1 MIVKQA
7 EIFATAV
14 NKSQY
19 PQGNRP
25 EFALSGRSNVGKSS
39 LINSFVNRKNLA
51 RTSSQPGKTQTLN
64 FYEINGEWFFVD
76 LPGYG
81 YAKSSKAD
89 RARWGK
95 FIETYLNCREQLC
108 GVIQLIDMR
117 HPPMISDRDMTE
129 WLLAY
134 QVPLLIAATK
144 ADKLAR
150 GNWLKQKKQI
160 RQGLNLPDQIPV
172 IAYSALTGQ
181 GKDELGAWLEE
192 RIRFYQAEI
201 SSLGNTPEP

>member
-1 MIVKQA
+1 MIIKQA

-19 PQGNRP
+19 PPGNRP

-39 LINSFVNRKNLA
+39 LIDSFINRKNLA

-64 FYEINGEWFFVD
+64 FYEINKEWFFVD

-89 RARWGK
+89 RARWAR
-95 FIETYLNCREQLC
+95 FIETYLHDRDQLT

-117 HPPMISDRDMTE
+117 HPPMDSDRDMVE
-129 WLLAY
+129 WLLTY
-134 QVPLLIAATK
+134 EVPILVAATK
-144 ADKLAR
+144 ADKLSR
-150 GNWLKQKKQI
+150 GHWPKQIKQI
-160 RQGLNLPDQIPV
+160 RQALSLPETVPV
-172 IAYSALTGQ
+172 IAYSAVSGQ
-181 GKDELGAWLEE
+181 GKEELGAWLEE
-192 RIRFYQAEI
+192 RVRFYLATV
-201 SSLGNTPEP
+201 SSMGLEL

>member
-1 MIVKQA
+1 MISKQA

-19 PQGNRP
+19 PPGNRP

-39 LINSFVNRKNLA
+39 LINSFINRKNLA

-64 FYEINGEWFFVD
+64 FYEINKEWFFVD

-89 RARWGK
+89 RARWAR
-95 FIETYLNCREQLC
+95 FIETYLHDRDQLT

-117 HPPMISDRDMTE
+117 HPPMDSDRDMVE
-129 WLLAY
+129 WLLTY
-134 QVPLLIAATK
+134 EVPILVAATK
-144 ADKLAR
+144 ADKLSR
-150 GNWLKQKKQI
+150 GHWPKQIKQI
-160 RQGLNLPDQIPV
+160 RQALSLPETVPV
-172 IAYSALTGQ
+172 IAYSAVSGQ
-181 GKDELGAWLEE
+181 GKEELGAWLEE
-192 RIRFYQAEI
+192 RVRFYLATV
-201 SSLGNTPEP
+201 SSMGLEL

>member
-1 MIVKQA
+1 MIIKQA

-19 PQGNRP
+19 PPGNRP

-39 LINSFVNRKNLA
+39 LINSFINRKNLA

-64 FYEINGEWFFVD
+64 FYEINKEWFFVD

-89 RARWGK
+89 RARWAR
-95 FIETYLNCREQLC
+95 FIETYLHDRDQLT

-117 HPPMISDRDMTE
+117 HPPMDSDRDMVE
-129 WLLAY
+129 WLLTY
-134 QVPLLIAATK
+134 EVPILVAATK
-144 ADKLAR
+144 ADKLSR
-150 GNWLKQKKQI
+150 GHWPKQIKQI
-160 RQGLNLPDQIPV
+160 RQALSLPETVPV
-172 IAYSALTGQ
+172 IAYSAVSGQ
-181 GKDELGAWLEE
+181 GKEELGAWLEE
-192 RIRFYQAEI
+192 RIRFYLATV
-201 SSLGNTPEP
+201 SSMGLEL

>member
-1 MIVKQA
+1 MIIKQA

-19 PQGNRP
+19 PPGNRP

-39 LINSFVNRKNLA
+39 LINSFINRKNLA

-64 FYEINGEWFFVD
+64 FYEINKEWFFVD

-89 RARWGK
+89 RARWAR
-95 FIETYLNCREQLC
+95 FIETYLHDRDQLT

-117 HPPMISDRDMTE
+117 HPPMDSDRDMVE
-129 WLLAY
+129 WLLTY
-134 QVPLLIAATK
+134 EVPILVAATK
-144 ADKLAR
+144 ADKLSR
-150 GNWLKQKKQI
+150 GHWPKQIKQI
-160 RQGLNLPDQIPV
+160 RQALSLPETVPV
-172 IAYSALTGQ
+172 IAYSAVSGQ
-181 GKDELGAWLEE
+181 GKEELGAWLEE
-192 RIRFYQAEI
+192 RVRFYLATV
-201 SSLGNTPEP
+201 SSMGLEL

>member
-1 MIVKQA
+1 MIIKQA

-19 PQGNRP
+19 PPGNRP

-39 LINSFVNRKNLA
+39 LINSFINRKNLA

-64 FYEINGEWFFVD
+64 FYEINKEWFFVD

-89 RARWGK
+89 RARWAR
-95 FIETYLNCREQLC
+95 FIETYLHERDQLT

-117 HPPMISDRDMTE
+117 HPPMDSDRDMVE
-129 WLLAY
+129 WLLTY
-134 QVPLLIAATK
+134 EVPILVAATK
-144 ADKLAR
+144 ADKLSR
-150 GNWLKQKKQI
+150 GHWPKQIKQI
-160 RQGLNLPDQIPV
+160 RQALSLPETVPV
-172 IAYSALTGQ
+172 IAYSAVSGQ
-181 GKDELGAWLEE
+181 GKEELGAWLEE
-192 RIRFYQAEI
+192 RVRFYLATV
-201 SSLGNTPEP
+201 SSMGLEL

>member
-1 MIVKQA
+1 MIIKQA

-19 PQGNRP
+19 PPGNRP

-39 LINSFVNRKNLA
+39 LINSFINRKNLA

-64 FYEINGEWFFVD
+64 FYEINKEWFFVD

-89 RARWGK
+89 RDRWAR
-95 FIETYLNCREQLC
+95 FIETYLHDRDQLT

-117 HPPMISDRDMTE
+117 HPPMDSDRDMVE
-129 WLLAY
+129 WLLTY
-134 QVPLLIAATK
+134 EVPILVAATK
-144 ADKLAR
+144 ADKLSR
-150 GNWLKQKKQI
+150 GHWPKQIKQI
-160 RQGLNLPDQIPV
+160 RQALSLPETVPV
-172 IAYSALTGQ
+172 IAYSAVSGQ
-181 GKDELGAWLEE
+181 GKEELGAWLEE
-192 RIRFYQAEI
+192 RVRFYLATV
-201 SSLGNTPEP
+201 SSMGLEL

>member
-1 MIVKQA
+1 MIIKQA

-19 PQGNRP
+19 PPGNRP

-39 LINSFVNRKNLA
+39 LINSFINRQNLA

-64 FYEINGEWFFVD
+64 FYEINKEWFFVD

-89 RARWGK
+89 RARWAR
-95 FIETYLNCREQLC
+95 FIETYLHDRDQLT

-117 HPPMISDRDMTE
+117 HPPMDSDRDMVE
-129 WLLAY
+129 WLLTY
-134 QVPLLIAATK
+134 EVPILVAATK
-144 ADKLAR
+144 ADKLSR
-150 GNWLKQKKQI
+150 GHWPKQIKQI
-160 RQGLNLPDQIPV
+160 RQALSLPETVPV
-172 IAYSALTGQ
+172 IAYSAVSGQ
-181 GKDELGAWLEE
+181 GKEELGAWLEE
-192 RIRFYQAEI
+192 RVRFYLATV
-201 SSLGNTPEP
+201 SSMGLEL